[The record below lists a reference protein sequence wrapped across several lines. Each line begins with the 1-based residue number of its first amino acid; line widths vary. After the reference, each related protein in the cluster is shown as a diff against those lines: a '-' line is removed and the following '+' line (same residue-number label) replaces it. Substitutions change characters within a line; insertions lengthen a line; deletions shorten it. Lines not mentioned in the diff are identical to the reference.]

1 MMRLKKILS
10 DASKNGRSRR
20 NILSIQITILG
31 WLVEL
36 LGFLTLATGS
46 FILGHENSK
55 VTMMMQVITMIW
67 YAIFLPCTILVN
79 SSEVKDR
86 INKEIGVNCIKLYS
100 ICSDLR
106 LIQLQMTKMMAVQM
120 KQSITNIDI
129 KKNNLETYVRCQ
141 KHQRIK
147 NFIPFGTFSVPIAYN
162 G

>member
-1 MMRLKKILS
+1 MRLKKILS

-36 LGFLTLATGS
+36 LGFLTLAIGS

-79 SSEVKDR
+79 STEVKDR
-86 INKEIGVNCIKLYS
+86 IAESELYQALFNMFGCKTYS
-100 ICSDLR
+100 TPDDEDGSG
-106 LIQLQMTKMMAVQM
+106 
-120 KQSITNIDI
+120 TNETID
-129 KKNNLETYVRCQ
+129 N
-141 KHQRIK
+141 
-147 NFIPFGTFSVPIAYN
+147 
-162 G
+162 